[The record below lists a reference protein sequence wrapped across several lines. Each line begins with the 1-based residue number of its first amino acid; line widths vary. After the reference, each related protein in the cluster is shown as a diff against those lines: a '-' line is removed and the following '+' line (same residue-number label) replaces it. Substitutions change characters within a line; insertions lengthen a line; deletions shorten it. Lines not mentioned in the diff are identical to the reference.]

1 VIEGAAAMT
10 RLQDKY
16 SKEIVPAMM
25 KKFHITNHMAVP
37 RLKKITVSMGVGKA
51 TQEKKRID
59 AAAKE
64 LGLITGQ
71 KPVITK
77 ARMSVAGFKVRQGMP
92 IGCAVTLRGRR
103 MYEFL
108 DRLISVA
115 IPRIR
120 DFRGVPAK
128 SFDGRG
134 SYSMGLTE
142 QIVFPEVNIDQVE
155 FPQGMNIAMH
165 ISGGSDE
172 QSYELLNLFGMPFR
186 R

>member
-1 VIEGAAAMT
+1 MA
-10 RLQDKY
+10 RLMEKY
-16 SKEIVPAMM
+16 KTEIVPAMM
-25 KKFHITNHMAVP
+25 KRFQISNRMAVP
-37 RLKKITVSMGVGKA
+37 RIQKIVVSMGVGKA
-51 TQEKKRID
+51 TLEKKRID

-64 LGLITGQ
+64 LGMITGQ
-71 KPVITK
+71 KALVTQ
-77 ARMSVAGFKVRQGMP
+77 ARVSVAGFKVRQGMP
-92 IGCAVTLRGRR
+92 IGCVVTLRGRR

-108 DRLISVA
+108 DRLVSVA

-120 DFRGVPAK
+120 DFRGLPRK

-134 SYSMGLTE
+134 NYNLGISE

-155 FPQGMNIAMH
+155 FPQGMNVNIT

-172 QSYELLNLFGMPFR
+172 RSYELLNMFGMPFR